1 MAGAK
6 EYLAIK
12 RSLIELSY
20 VVTIF
25 IMTKIVTDSTP
36 SHTSIVVMG
45 VSGCGKTSLAAAVAE
60 ALNCPMLEGDVFHSE
75 ASQTKMA
82 NGIPLTDTDR
92 AGWLA
97 ELGQLLANHQD
108 GVVLSCSA
116 LKKSYRDLLRS
127 HKANLRF
134 IYLDISPA
142 TALAR
147 VASRTCDGSHFF
159 PATLVDNQFATLEV
173 PTGEAGVLTV
183 DATTPLPELVRQVQ
197 DWLQVRR

>member
-1 MAGAK
+1 MAGAN
-6 EYLAIK
+6 EYLAIV

-25 IMTKIVTDSTP
+25 IMTKLVTNS
-36 SHTSIVVMG
+36 SAQGYAIVVMG
-45 VSGCGKTSLAAAVAE
+45 VSGCGKTSLATAVAE
-60 ALNCPMLEGDVFHSE
+60 ALGCPMLEGDVFHSD
-75 ASQTKMA
+75 ASQTKMS

-97 ELGQLLANHQD
+97 ELGQLLASHQE

-147 VASRTCDGSHFF
+147 VASRTFDGSHFF

-183 DATTPLPELVRQVQ
+183 DATTPLPELVA
-197 DWLQVRR
+197 QVRAWLG

>member
-6 EYLAIK
+6 EYLAMV

-25 IMTKIVTDSTP
+25 IMTKLVTNSSSSSDA
-36 SHTSIVVMG
+36 IVVMG

-75 ASQTKMA
+75 ASQAKMA
-82 NGIPLTDTDR
+82 NGIALTDTDR

-97 ELGQLLANHQD
+97 ELGQLLASHQD

-127 HKANLRF
+127 HKPSLRF

-147 VASRTCDGSHFF
+147 VASRTSDGSHFF

-173 PTGEAGVLTV
+173 PTGEIGVLTV
-183 DATTPLPELVRQVQ
+183 DATAPLPELVS
-197 DWLQVRR
+197 QVRAWLV